1 MDLITNIQKYSI
13 HDGDGIRTT
22 VFFKGC
28 PLKCIWC
35 HNPETQR
42 FEKELQYDKEKCLG
56 CGACARVCPQKAIS
70 MVEGKPVLDKSLC
83 SLCGKCE
90 VYCPEGIRETIGRE
104 YPVKALVKEIMKDR
118 MFYEQSGGGVTLSGG
133 EVMTMSSDYIVA
145 IAKELQKEEIS
156 LTIDTCGY
164 VPFKKFEA
172 ILPYVDTF
180 LYDVKVMDPELHK
193 QYIGVDNHLILE
205 NLVKLSEAG
214 ARIYIRIPTVKE
226 VNGNEKNMVDTIQ
239 FLKEHNITPAQ
250 VNLLTYHNTGSSKY
264 PKLDMEYQGND
275 LHAPSKEEM
284 EGFVKLFKDAGY
296 LNTKIGG

>member
-1 MDLITNIQKYSI
+1 MDFITNIQKYSI

-28 PLKCIWC
+28 PLKCVWC

-42 FEKELQYDKEKCLG
+42 YERELQYDKEKCVG
-56 CGACARVCPQKAIS
+56 CGACAKVCPRGAIT
-70 MVEGKPVLDKSLC
+70 MVENKPVLDRELC
-83 SLCGKCE
+83 TLCGKCE
-90 VYCPEGIRETIGRE
+90 VYCPEGIRETVGQE

-133 EVMTMSSDYIVA
+133 EVMTMSSEYIVA
-145 IAKELQKEEIS
+145 IAKELKKEEIS

-164 VPFKKFEA
+164 VPFEKFEK

-180 LYDVKVMDPELHK
+180 LYDVKVMDPKLHK
-193 QYIGVDNHLILE
+193 KYIGVDNELILE

-226 VNGNEKNMVDTIQ
+226 VNGNEQNMLDTIR

-264 PKLDMEYQGND
+264 PKLGMEYQGGD
-275 LHAPSKEEM
+275 LHAPSTEEM